1 MAGKLCGK
9 LTSRD
14 GSGVMTTE
22 SVAVAHEPDVSVAL
36 AGNPNAGKTTVFN
49 AITGAHQHVGNYP
62 GVTVEKKEGGR
73 RIDDTMVHVVDLPGT
88 YSLTA
93 YSLEEVV
100 ARNFVID
107 EQPDVVI
114 DVVDASNL
122 ERNLYLTIQF
132 IELGVPV
139 VVCLNMVDVAESMGR
154 SINVTLLSEL
164 LGVPV
169 VPTVASRSEGV
180 EQLLRVALQVA
191 REGRKPAREV
201 RYGRELESHIAE
213 ITALLDEAGGLPE
226 VPSRWVAIKLL
237 ENDDEV
243 RGDVAREIEGGE
255 RLLDRV
261 QRVRSHLEAVIGDDA
276 ELALADRRY
285 GFINGA
291 CAEAVTSGA
300 REAVDW
306 SERID
311 RVVTGRVLGIPI
323 FLVLMWA
330 MFEMVFRLGAPPMG
344 WLESAFGWLGAQTAA
359 LLPEGALQS
368 LLVDGIIGGVGGVLI
383 FVPQIMLLFLAISL
397 LEDSGYM
404 SRAAFVVDKLM
415 HHIGLHGKSFIPMLI
430 GFGCT
435 VPAIMATRT
444 LESRRDRLTT
454 MLVAPLMSCGAR
466 LPVYVLL
473 AGAFFVPQIAGKV
486 IFAIY
491 LLGVL
496 LAIGLAR
503 IFRSTIL
510 RGPLTPFVME
520 LPPYRMPTIKG
531 TLLHMWERAWCYIR
545 KAGTVILAASIVI
558 WALLTYPTPPPGA
571 ELQGQ
576 PEIAYTVAGR
586 IGKAIEPIITPL
598 GFDWKIGISLTA
610 GLAAKEVVVST
621 LATTYSIEETE
632 ETGTKA
638 ITQALRRDPVFS
650 PLVAIALM
658 AFVLVY
664 PPCIAAMAVLW
675 KESGSWKWLVFAV
688 VYTISLAWLVS
699 FIIYQGGRA
708 LGLG

>member
-1 MAGKLCGK
+1 MAKAEP
-9 LTSRD
+9 
-14 GSGVMTTE
+14 VAIE
-22 SVAVAHEPDVSVAL
+22 SPHIDIAL

-49 AITGAHQHVGNYP
+49 AITGARQHVGNYP
-62 GVTVEKKEGGR
+62 GVTVEKKEGMR
-73 RIDDTMVHVVDLPGT
+73 RVGDSAVHVVDLPGT

-100 ARNFVID
+100 ARNYVID
-107 EQPDVVI
+107 EEPDVVI

-122 ERNLYLTIQF
+122 ERNLYLTTQF

-139 VVCLNMVDVAESMGR
+139 VVCLNMLDVAESMGR
-154 SINVTLLSEL
+154 TIDVELLSEL

-169 VPTVASRSEGV
+169 VATVASKGTGV
-180 EQLLRVALQVA
+180 EELLRTAIEVA
-191 REGRKPAREV
+191 REGRGPAKQV

-213 ITALLDEAGGLPE
+213 MTELIDRAGGLPGA
-226 VPSRWVAIKLL
+226 PSRWVAIKLL
-237 ENDDEV
+237 EDDDEV
-243 RGDVAREIEGGE
+243 RGDVGREIAGGE
-255 RLLDRV
+255 ELLGRV
-261 QRVRSHLEAVIGDDA
+261 ERVREHLEVVIGDDA

-291 CAEAVTSGA
+291 CAEAITRSA
-300 REAVDW
+300 EDAVDW

-311 RVVTGRVLGIPI
+311 RVVTSRVLGIPI
-323 FLVLMWA
+323 FLLLMWA
-330 MFEMVFRLGAPPMG
+330 MFELVFRLGAPPME
-344 WLESAFGWLGAQTAA
+344 WLESGFGWLGAQAA
-359 LLPEGALQS
+359 TVIPEGPLQS
-368 LLVDGIIGGVGGVLI
+368 LVVDGIIGGVGGVLV
-383 FVPQIMLLFLAISL
+383 FVPQIMLLFLAIAL

-454 MLVAPLMSCGAR
+454 MLVTPLMSCGAR

-473 AGAFFVPQIAGKV
+473 AGAFFAPQVAGKV
-486 IFAIY
+486 IFSVY

-496 LAIGLAR
+496 VAILMAR
-503 IFRSTIL
+503 VFRSTIL

-520 LPPYRMPTIKG
+520 LPPYRTPTVTG

-545 KAGTVILAASIVI
+545 KAGTVILAASIII
-558 WALLTYPTPPPGA
+558 WALLTYPKPPADVDLMG
-571 ELQGQ
+571 E

-586 IGKAIEPIITPL
+586 LGKVIEPAIEPL

-632 ETGTKA
+632 ETGTRA
-638 ITQALRRDPVFS
+638 VTQALADDPVFS
-650 PLVAIALM
+650 PLVAYALM
-658 AFVLVY
+658 VFVLLY
-664 PPCIAAMAVLW
+664 IPCVASVVVLW
-675 KESGSWKWLVFAV
+675 REAGSWKWAAFAV
-688 VYTISLAWLVS
+688 AYTVALAWLMA
-699 FIIYQGGRA
+699 FIVYQGGVL
-708 LGLG
+708 LGFG

>member
-1 MAGKLCGK
+1 MVC
-9 LTSRD
+9 SV
-14 GSGVMTTE
+14 STTQQTE
-22 SVAVAHEPDVSVAL
+22 AAHDADAADVNVAL

-49 AITGAHQHVGNYP
+49 AITGSHQHVGNYP

-73 RIDDTMVHVVDLPGT
+73 RVGDTAVHVVDLPGT

-100 ARNFVID
+100 ARNYVID

-122 ERNLYLTIQF
+122 ERNLYLTVQF

-154 SINVTLLSEL
+154 EVDAELLGEL

-169 VPTVASRSEGV
+169 VPTVASKGEGV
-180 EQLLRVALQVA
+180 EELLQVALQTA
-191 REGRKPAREV
+191 REDRSPARHV
-201 RYGRELESHIAE
+201 RYGRELESHIQE
-213 ITALLDEAGGLPE
+213 ITELIDDAGGLTGA
-226 VPSRWVAIKLL
+226 PSRWVAIKLL
-237 ENDDEV
+237 EDDEEV
-243 RGDVAREIEGGE
+243 SSDVEEQIPGGE
-255 RLLDRV
+255 ELLDQV
-261 QRVRSHLEAVIGDDA
+261 HRVRAHLEAVIGDDA

-291 CAEAVTSGA
+291 CTEAVTSSM
-300 REAVDW
+300 EKAVDW

-311 RVVTGRVLGIPI
+311 RIVTSRVLGIPI
-323 FLVLMWA
+323 FLALMWG
-330 MFEMVFRLGAPPMG
+330 MFELVFRLGAPPME
-344 WLESAFGWLGAQTAA
+344 WLEMGFGWLGTHAA
-359 LLPEGALQS
+359 AVLPEGPLQS
-368 LLVDGIIGGVGGVLI
+368 LIVDGIIGGVGGVLV

-435 VPAIMATRT
+435 VPAVMATRT

-473 AGAFFVPQIAGKV
+473 AGAFFAPQVAGKV
-486 IFAIY
+486 IFSIY
-491 LLGVL
+491 LLGVIF
-496 LAIGLAR
+496 AIIMAR

-510 RGPLTPFVME
+510 KGPVTPFVME
-520 LPPYRMPTIKG
+520 LPPYRTPTLKG
-531 TLLHMWERAWCYIR
+531 TLLHMWERAWAYVR
-545 KAGTVILAASIVI
+545 KAGTVILAASVII
-558 WALLTYPTPPPGA
+558 WAMLSYPTPPA
-571 ELQGQ
+571 DYDLQGQ
-576 PEIAYTVAGR
+576 PPIAYTVAGR
-586 IGKAIEPIITPL
+586 VGKAIEPAIEPL

-621 LATTYSIEETE
+621 LATTYAVEGGEEMATRAL
-632 ETGTKA
+632 TKA
-638 ITQALRRDPVFS
+638 LKADPTFN
-650 PLVAIALM
+650 PLVAYALM
-658 AFVLVY
+658 AFVLLY
-664 PPCIAAMAVLW
+664 IPCIATVAVLW
-675 KESGSWKWLVFAV
+675 QESGSWKWAVFAIA
-688 VYTISLAWLVS
+688 YTVSLAWVVS
-699 FIIYQGGRA
+699 FAIYQGGML
-708 LGLG
+708 LGLA

>member
-1 MAGKLCGK
+1 
-9 LTSRD
+9 
-14 GSGVMTTE
+14 VTTE
-22 SVAVAHEPDVSVAL
+22 AAATTAPADIVVAL

-73 RIDDTMVHVVDLPGT
+73 RFDGVAIHVVDLPGT

-100 ARNFVID
+100 ARNYVI
-107 EQPDVVI
+107 EERPDVVI

-122 ERNLYLTIQF
+122 ERNLYLTTQF

-139 VVCLNMVDVAESMGR
+139 VVCLNMVDVAESRGR
-154 SINVTLLSEL
+154 SIDTELLSEL

-169 VPTVASRSEGV
+169 VPAVASRAEGI
-180 EQLLRVALQVA
+180 EELLRVAVETA
-191 REGRKPAREV
+191 REGRVPQRQV
-201 RYGRELESHIAE
+201 RYGRELESHIVE
-213 ITALLDEAGGLPE
+213 IADLIVQAGGGTRE
-226 VPSRWVAIKLL
+226 VPARWMAIKLL
-237 ENDDEV
+237 EDDDEV
-243 RGDVAREIEGGE
+243 RREVEEALEDGDNLLARV
-255 RLLDRV
+255 DRV
-261 QRVRSHLEAVIGDDA
+261 RAHLESVIGDDA

-291 CAEAVTSGA
+291 CAEAVSSSAETP
-300 REAVDW
+300 VDW

-311 RVVTGRVLGIPI
+311 AVVTSRILGIPI
-323 FLVLMWA
+323 FLLLMGG
-330 MFEMVFRLGAPPMG
+330 MFELVFRLGAPPMG
-344 WLESAFGWLGAQTAA
+344 WLETAFGWLGTYVSA
-359 LLPEGALQS
+359 LLPDGPLQS
-368 LLVDGIIGGVGGVLI
+368 LIVDGIIGGVGGVLV

-454 MLVAPLMSCGAR
+454 MLVTPLMSCGAR

-473 AGAFFVPQIAGKV
+473 AGAFFAPQVAGKV
-486 IFAIY
+486 IFSVY

-496 LAIGLAR
+496 LAIVMAR
-503 IFRSTIL
+503 VFRSTIL

-520 LPPYRMPTIKG
+520 LPPYRMPTLKG
-531 TLLHMWERAWCYIR
+531 TLLHMWERAWCYVK
-545 KAGTVILAASIVI
+545 KAGTVILAASVII
-558 WALLTYPTPPPGA
+558 WALLTYPQPPAGTDLA
-571 ELQGQ
+571 GE

-586 IGKAIEPIITPL
+586 IGHILEPAIRPL
-598 GFDWKIGISLTA
+598 GFDWKVGISLTA
-610 GLAAKEVVVST
+610 GLAAKEIVVST
-621 LATTYSIEETE
+621 LATTYSIGESEESGAPAVRE
-632 ETGTKA
+632 
-638 ITQALRRDPVFS
+638 ALRQDPIFS
-650 PLVAIALM
+650 PLVAYALM
-658 AFVLVY
+658 IFVLIY
-664 PPCIAAMAVLW
+664 PPCIASMVVLW
-675 KESGSWKWLVFAV
+675 REAGSWKWLAFAV
-688 VYTISLAWLVS
+688 LYTIALAWLMS
-699 FIIYQGGRA
+699 FIVYQGGRL
-708 LGLG
+708 LGFG